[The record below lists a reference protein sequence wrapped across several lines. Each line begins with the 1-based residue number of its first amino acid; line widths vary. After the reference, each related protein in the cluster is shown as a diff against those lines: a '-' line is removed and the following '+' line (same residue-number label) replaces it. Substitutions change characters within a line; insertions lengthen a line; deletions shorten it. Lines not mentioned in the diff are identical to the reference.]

1 MDFVSADNVLVGLGQ
16 SSGEAFSVLPEGV
29 LGGAGHPEGNSFQ
42 TKPQGLNI
50 KLYGNLK
57 EAKQN
62 SVKERI
68 HCKALW
74 KGMTDERNR

>member
-1 MDFVSADNVLVGLGQ
+1 MYQLTMCLWDLAKALVRPLVFCQ
-16 SSGEAFSVLPEGV
+16 REFLVELVIQRAIAV
-29 LGGAGHPEGNSFQ
+29 Q